1 MSHSTELPSLLDH
14 LNQLLPLV
22 SQARLGLVVDF
33 DGTISEIAP
42 TPDEA
47 IINPCLEDLLRSLAA
62 KLTLVSVVSGRSAG
76 EVRDK
81 VGLDGA
87 TYVGSH
93 GAEYLSNDRIVSPP
107 GASEHVPKLKA
118 AFEQLRA
125 VADGPGMIWQDK
137 GLSAS
142 AHYRLAPNPKQAR
155 RKLQAALDSVRELGE
170 LEMFW
175 GKMVLELRAPTGLD
189 KGSAVRKLVHENH
202 LDAVIYIG
210 DDTTDVDALRAVREL
225 GVSGTLLGLGAAVLH
240 NESPPELLNFAD
252 YVLYGVREVA
262 EFLRWL
268 DEGVN

>member
-1 MSHSTELPSLLDH
+1 MSHSNELPSLLSH

-22 SQARLGLVVDF
+22 SQTRLGLVVDF

-47 IINPCLEDLLRSLAA
+47 IINPCVADSLRSLAA

-87 TYVGSH
+87 IYVGNH
-93 GAEYLSNDRIVSPP
+93 GAEYLSNDHIVSPP
-107 GASEHVPKLKA
+107 GVSGHIRKLKA

-155 RKLQAALDSVRELGE
+155 RKLQAALDSVGE
-170 LEMFW
+170 LEIFW

-189 KGSAVRKLVHENH
+189 KGSAVRKLVHENR

-225 GVSGTLLGLGAAVLH
+225 GVSGTVLGLGAAVLH

-252 YVLYGVREVA
+252 YVLDGVPEVA